1 MNEPQ
6 EVREIPKHLQEEHL
20 QLFDHDKYEYRWVKV
35 DGVTRGDLFP
45 CKPGEAMHSVMVM
58 QRKLKV

>member
-1 MNEPQ
+1 M
-6 EVREIPKHLQEEHL
+6 